1 MNDISF
7 IAADWPAPAN
17 VRAAATV
24 RTGGVSVGSF
34 ASLNLGA
41 HVGDDAAAVAEN
53 RRRVRAQLR
62 LPAEPLWLNQV
73 HGTAA
78 VDAAVGRTSVRL
90 KSDPRPTA
98 DAVVAKA
105 SGQVC
110 VVLTAD
116 CLPVVFC
123 DEAGSRVAAAHAG
136 WRGLAGGVLQATV
149 RALDVPPQE
158 LLAWLGPAIEQDAF
172 EVGPEV
178 REQFVTQDAANAA
191 AFKANARGRW
201 LADLY
206 DLARRQLERVGLT
219 RVYGGG
225 FRCYADRDRFFSYR
239 RDSVTGRMGTMVW
252 ME

>member
-1 MNDISF
+1 MNDMSF

-24 RTGGVSVGSF
+24 RTGGVSVGPF

-41 HVGDDAAAVAEN
+41 HVGDDVAAVAEN

-73 HGTAA
+73 HGTTV
-78 VDAAVGRTSVRL
+78 VDAAVGVPT
-90 KSDPRPTA
+90 PTA
-98 DAVVAKA
+98 DAAVAQA
-105 SGQVC
+105 RAQVC

-149 RALDVPPQE
+149 SALDVPPQK

-191 AFKANARGRW
+191 AFKPNVRGRW

-225 FRCYADRDRFFSYR
+225 FRCYADRERFFSYR